1 MIEKK
6 FRTDK
11 VFSPRLNKEIEVEVY
26 DGDNGMTVISS
37 ASLRDATKAIIDG
50 LSGKLGSELI
60 QMFPNENGEVGYC
73 LVRAWL
79 RVKKEGTET
88 DEVETIIGYGEFTAS
103 GAKSEISLTN
113 PFATAQKRAEAKC
126 FIKFLQL
133 PGRVYSSDEIEA
145 TTRTNFKEMLE
156 SKTADVNGFA
166 AASVDSAI
174 ISPEKVGN
182 AEKPVDVEKAAK
194 AEEVKPVEAPK
205 ANAEVVNKDDPLS
218 KKTAKE
224 SKQEMKKT
232 TEKSVETSETNS
244 DATVKKDIP
253 NVPETE
259 ASVTENPAVEEVK
272 PDVEEDIAQPEK
284 SVANSKKDPMDL
296 IVIYGPAKGKN
307 LTVREVLSN
316 PAYERFVT
324 LIKSGAA
331 KMPAEPEKAAIYNAI
346 KSA

>member
-1 MIEKK
+1 
-6 FRTDK
+6 
-11 VFSPRLNKEIEVEVY
+11 
-26 DGDNGMTVISS
+26 
-37 ASLRDATKAIIDG
+37 
-50 LSGKLGSELI
+50 
-60 QMFPNENGEVGYC
+60 
-73 LVRAWL
+73 
-79 RVKKEGTET
+79 
-88 DEVETIIGYGEFTAS
+88 
-103 GAKSEISLTN
+103 
-113 PFATAQKRAEAKC
+113 
-126 FIKFLQL
+126 
-133 PGRVYSSDEIEA
+133 
-145 TTRTNFKEMLE
+145 
-156 SKTADVNGFA
+156 
-166 AASVDSAI
+166 
-174 ISPEKVGN
+174 
-182 AEKPVDVEKAAK
+182 
-194 AEEVKPVEAPK
+194 
-205 ANAEVVNKDDPLS
+205 
-218 KKTAKE
+218 
-224 SKQEMKKT
+224 MKKT